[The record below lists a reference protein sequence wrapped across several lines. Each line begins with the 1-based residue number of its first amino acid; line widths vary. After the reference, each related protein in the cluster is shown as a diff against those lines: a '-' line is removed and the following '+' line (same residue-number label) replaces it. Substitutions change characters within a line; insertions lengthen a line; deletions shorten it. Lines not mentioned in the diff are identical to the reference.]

1 MEIWRGQGA
10 YPPGYSF
17 CYSGTLPNKLVIPG
31 PEIREMGRATL
42 DLVAE
47 YYDTLP
53 SRAVLRPTTSAHL
66 RQQLDEPAPSAGV
79 PFADLL
85 DTVRDVVAP
94 YSRHA
99 AHPRCF
105 GYVSSPGTPVAAMGS
120 MIAAAYTINVTCW
133 RSGTAAAEMELVC
146 IRWIKEMLGYPADGA
161 GLLVS
166 GGSMA
171 NFAGIA
177 AARSAKAPGDVV
189 RDGMG
194 GTRMRLYM
202 SEEAHFSNRKAAA
215 MLGIGQANVR
225 SVKTDANLHMD
236 LADLDRQVREDRD
249 AGHLPFCVVASLG
262 TAGTGAVDPLGPI
275 ADFAQAHNLWLH
287 VDGAYGGFSALAPSA
302 RDFFRRIGD
311 ADSVALDPHK
321 WLYLPVGCGCVL
333 YRDPAAAR
341 AAFSEN
347 AEYTRVVG
355 LTGDET
361 FAFWDYGPELSRPFR
376 ALDLWLLLKTAGTEA
391 IAEAIENNI
400 ACAKYFADLV
410 RATDDFEMLAPVDLS
425 IFCFRYRPRGFAGD
439 LDALNERILVS
450 VQRGG
455 SSYLSNARVRGA
467 FALRGCVLNY
477 RTTKGDM
484 EILLEDVRRAA
495 RSFE

>member
-1 MEIWRGQGA
+1 MGPI
-10 YPPGYSF
+10 S
-17 CYSGTLPNKLVIPG
+17 CYSGTVPNPLIIPG
-31 PEIREMGRATL
+31 PEIREMGRAAL

-47 YYDTLP
+47 YYDTLAT
-53 SRAVLRPTTSAHL
+53 RAVLRPTTSANL
-66 RQQLDEPAPSAGV
+66 RRLLDEPAPTTGQ

-85 DTVRDVVAP
+85 ETVRDVVVQ

-99 AHPRCF
+99 GHPRCF
-105 GYVSSPGTPVAAMGS
+105 GYVSSPGTPVATMGS
-120 MIAAAYTINVTCW
+120 MIAAAFAINVTCW
-133 RSGTAAAEMELVC
+133 RSGTAAAEMELLC
-146 IRWIKEMLGYPADGA
+146 IRWIQEMLGYPADGA

-177 AARSAKAPGDVV
+177 AARSAKAPGNVV

-194 GTRMRLYM
+194 GARMRLYV
-202 SEEAHFSNRKAAA
+202 SEEGHFSIRKAAA
-215 MLGIGQANVR
+215 MLGIGAANVC
-225 SVKTDANLHMD
+225 SVKTDADLHMD
-236 LADLDRQVREDRD
+236 LADLDRQVRQDRE
-249 AGHLPFCVVASLG
+249 AGHLPFCVVASAG
-262 TAGTGAVDPLGPI
+262 TAGTGAMDPIGAI

-287 VDGAYGGFSALAPSA
+287 VDGAYGGFSAMAPAA
-302 RDFFRRIGD
+302 RAFFRRIGE

-347 AEYTRVVG
+347 AEYTRVIG
-355 LTGDET
+355 LKDDEA

-376 ALDLWLLLKTAGTEA
+376 ALDLWLLLKSAGTKA
-391 IAEAIENNI
+391 IGEAIENNI

-425 IFCFRYRPRGFAGD
+425 IFCFRYRPRGFSGD
-439 LDALNERILVS
+439 LDALNERIMLE
-450 VQRGG
+450 VQRSGG
-455 SSYLSNARVRGA
+455 SYLSNARVRGV

-477 RTTKGDM
+477 RTTKRDM
-484 EILLEDVRRAA
+484 EILLEDVRSAVRLVL
-495 RSFE
+495 

>member
-1 MEIWRGQGA
+1 
-10 YPPGYSF
+10 
-17 CYSGTLPNKLVIPG
+17 
-31 PEIREMGRATL
+31 MGRAAL

-47 YYDTLP
+47 YYDSLAT
-53 SRAVLRPTTSAHL
+53 RAVFRPTTSAHL
-66 RQQLDEPAPSAGV
+66 RQRLDEPAPAAGV

-85 DTVRDVVAP
+85 DTVREVVEP

-99 AHPRCF
+99 GHPRCF
-105 GYVSSPGTPVAAMGS
+105 GYVSSPGSPVAAMGS

-133 RSGTAAAEMELVC
+133 RSGTAAVEMELMC
-146 IRWIKEMLGYPADGA
+146 IRWIQEMLGYPAGGA

-177 AARSAKAPGDVV
+177 AARSAKAPGNVV

-194 GTRMRLYM
+194 GTCMRLYV

-215 MLGIGQANVR
+215 MLGIGADNVCA
-225 SVKTDANLHMD
+225 VKTDANLHMD
-236 LADLDRQVREDRD
+236 LADLDRQVRQDRE

-262 TAGTGAVDPLGPI
+262 TAGTGAVDPLGDI

-287 VDGAYGGFSALAPSA
+287 VDGAYGGFSAMAPSA
-302 RDFFRRIGD
+302 HAFFRRIGE

-355 LTGDET
+355 LEGDEA
-361 FAFWDYGPELSRPFR
+361 FAFWDYGPELSRSFR
-376 ALDLWLLLKTAGTEA
+376 ALDLWLLLKSAGTQA
-391 IAEAIENNI
+391 IGEAIENNI
-400 ACAKYFADLV
+400 ACAKYFAELV
-410 RATDDFEMLAPVDLS
+410 RGTDDFEMLAPVDLS
-425 IFCFRYRPRGFAGD
+425 IFCFRYRPRGFSGD
-439 LDALNERILVS
+439 LDALNERIMLA

-455 SSYLSNARVRGA
+455 SSYVSNARVRGA

-477 RTTKGDM
+477 RTTKRDM
-484 EILLEDVRRAA
+484 EILLEDVRTAVRAVQVEPA
-495 RSFE
+495 QL